1 MTAGDPRRTL
11 DPLAMELP
19 DPESLQRIVRSFAHL
34 RAAHGEG
41 IGRPPMVQ
49 PTGAFFPDEFRGDG
63 PSVARLLKKMIDLAP
78 LSSEIGVELAF
89 AMPDEERAGGCGS
102 LACGS
107 SSEGAASA
115 GSSVEELADH
125 YCVVVSTNDV
135 ANADVLAT
143 SLARSIGA
151 LVLLETDE
159 PVSAEEGELAAVA
172 CGFGV
177 LLLNGAAVWAKS
189 CGGLRMAR
197 ATSLSVEEIA
207 VALAL
212 FAAVHGYR
220 PSEARRHLGATQ
232 RAAFETA
239 QDWVD
244 SNPWLIDSLRDA
256 PHRLQTGDLDLEPVR
271 GILGQWWHRRK
282 LERALRAP
290 SSRPPSL
297 LTEARRRRIEEIEAL
312 LDEDPARAPASEG

>member
-1 MTAGDPRRTL
+1 MD
-11 DPLAMELP
+11 LP
-19 DPESLQRIVRSFAHL
+19 DEESLRRIVRSLAHL

-41 IGRPPMVQ
+41 IGRPPLVQ
-49 PTGAFFPDEFRGDG
+49 PTGAFFPDEFRGDAA
-63 PSVARLLKKMIDLAP
+63 SVARLLKKMIDLAP

-107 SSEGAASA
+107 AGDGGSA
-115 GSSVEELADH
+115 GASVEELDAH
-125 YCVVVSTNDV
+125 YRVVVSTNDV

-159 PVSAEEGELAAVA
+159 PVSAGESELAAVA

-189 CGGLRMAR
+189 CGGLRMAQ
-197 ATSLSVEEIA
+197 ATSLSVEEMG

-212 FAAVHGYR
+212 FAAVHEYK
-220 PSEARRHLGATQ
+220 PSEARKHLGATQ

-244 SNPWLIDSLRDA
+244 SNPWLIESLRDA
-256 PHRLQTGDLDLEPVR
+256 PHRLETGGIDLEPVR
-271 GILGQWWHRRK
+271 GVFGQWWHRRK
-282 LERALRAP
+282 LEQALRAP
-290 SSRPPSL
+290 SSRPPSAVSD
-297 LTEARRRRIEEIEAL
+297 ARRRRIEEIEAL
-312 LDEDPARAPASEG
+312 MDEDPGAAPAREG